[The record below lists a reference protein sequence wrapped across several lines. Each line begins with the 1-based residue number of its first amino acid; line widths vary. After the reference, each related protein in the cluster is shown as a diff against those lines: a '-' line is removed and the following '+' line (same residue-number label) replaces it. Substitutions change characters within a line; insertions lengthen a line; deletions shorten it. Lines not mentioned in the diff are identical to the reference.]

1 MTDFAMPQALELE
14 GSRRTG
20 IPAIRR
26 EVVHNTTTQNEYRPS
41 ELCYIPLDTG
51 AAGAFTDVSTTRLE
65 MTVVVRN
72 KNYFIDFIN
81 LPRCGWHSL
90 IQEFGIEINNGIH
103 ELNRHYA
110 ECVELEMI
118 KMGQNRI
125 PFEFT
130 RPNPWSPAK
139 GEAGKLHINFIKP
152 SMVTAQGLPH
162 NVQYP
167 SLTTLTSATTP
178 DTITQSMLLHS
189 NPFIHETLGTNL
201 SFADATWV
209 DPNSTEARNAKD
221 VSWFVPSSFS
231 LAQAYYDDRLISYQ
245 DNLSAM
251 TFSST
256 SIDTTDYRKSAY
268 DPTTHGEHRMIPDS
282 YGESTTVMSAPYRVY
297 GLPHGGNLLAYY
309 SKNNPDW
316 GSSTNIYM
324 VKYGQSVP
332 SYPPSMWP
340 AKQPCCY
347 EHLQKSLDE
356 SFRLTNAD
364 SIMNY
369 YANCKNIPVGI
380 PLSLATNNS
389 DGEQEIWGDKIHTAP
404 VIESPS
410 VGAETEFHIVLKLYS
425 SLIGELAKK
434 WFPELVV
441 PQGRMRVRLR
451 FQEPQIV
458 FQTLMDPCRR
468 VPGTSRDWFP
478 NLGITNT
485 SDSNGLRP
493 ISEIDQCL
501 PKYITS
507 GVHPIM
513 VSPYIPGDVYIDA
526 IALGK
531 YPIPMMRV
539 KMLHDVFSSYDVANA
554 PMVTES
560 NALSYLGGATKDN
573 YPRFGFDN
581 YSQLPVNATIPA
593 PANPSPYDPNI
604 DYGTYKHNGMGV
616 SMFIQPV
623 GPECSNATS
632 STVAFNA
639 VNALSMYHFELKK
652 NQEWGFPIFRYP
664 NGAGFPTPEAF
675 PPTGEHVKY
684 DNKLAQ
690 PTKISEY
697 YNYTFPENWA
707 LRWYRGFIPATTES
721 VTNTTSGNY
730 DSYRAPI
737 WYSQFDNQLDSNG
750 NVIPYKPK
758 MQTDPYHDWMTKTAN
773 WNPFCYPTPQY
784 LPILNPSDKRQSRS
798 LVQSDFVNENQTC
811 FGTFLER
818 SVAQVRRTHTQLYP
832 LQIPDS
838 VSSRIDERLTYIIRN
853 VQIVTQQIVL
863 PRTAALSIVENA
875 LNGGI
880 SMETRAW
887 KEMESML
894 PRQETQKALI
904 NMAAAFCT
912 DITFLFRPV
921 DTFQGDRAYGYNSFS
936 FYNPFTSFRFE
947 FSNTLTP
954 GATSERDY
962 NYLGGRP
969 IYYNECIIQQR
980 TAFDIQLQLS
990 SELLPRQPIDSIRR
1004 LIQHI
1009 RWGDQ
1014 VFSDRDYM
1022 QLDPH
1027 LHPSYG
1033 SQKGMAIN
1041 TLQDGF
1047 WACYVP
1053 ISALDDQTITCNPFF
1068 TATEITLKKRLRG
1081 VRAPIS
1087 ALPIYKPFDGTFHLS
1102 FNLEAFMGQN
1112 ERIRTGVPIVN
1123 NNMFLKMDKAHLLR
1137 DYDTQLLTV
1146 CSCDARVVFERGG
1159 TMQFFT

>member
-1 MTDFAMPQALELE
+1 MTDYAMPQALELE
-14 GSRRTG
+14 GARRTA
-20 IPAIRR
+20 IPGMRR

-130 RPNPWSPAK
+130 RPNPWLPA
-139 GEAGKLHINFIKP
+139 GGQAGKLHINFIKP

-178 DTITQSMLLHS
+178 DIITQSLLLHS
-189 NPFIHETLGTNL
+189 NPFIHESLGTKNSYQDL
-201 SFADATWV
+201 PPENSKAQDASLV
-209 DPNSTEARNAKD
+209 G
-221 VSWFVPSSFS
+221 WFVPSSFQIS
-231 LAQAYYDDRLISYQ
+231 QAYYDDRLISYQ
-245 DNLSAM
+245 DNVSKMTYVSADVDAAI
-251 TFSST
+251 TVQK
-256 SIDTTDYRKSAY
+256 YNSANA
-268 DPTTHGEHRMIPDS
+268 RIVPDS
-282 YGESTTVMSAPYRVY
+282 YGESTINYATPGRLL
-297 GLPHGGNLLAYY
+297 GLPHGGKILASY
-309 SKNNPDW
+309 SKQNPKYTEVD
-316 GSSTNIYM
+316 IYNA
-324 VKYGQSVP
+324 KYGQSVS

-340 AKQPCCY
+340 AKQPTCY
-347 EHLQKSLDE
+347 EHLHKSLDD
-356 SFRLTNAD
+356 SYRLTNAD

-380 PLSLATNNS
+380 PLYLS
-389 DGEQEIWGDKIHTAP
+389 GECTGEDEIWGNKIHTAP
-404 VIESPS
+404 QIEVPS

-478 NLGITNT
+478 NLGITKTLNS
-485 SDSNGLRP
+485 SDVGKP
-493 ISEIDQCL
+493 ISQIDQCD

-513 VSPYIPGDVYIDA
+513 VSPYQAGDVYIDS

-531 YPIPMMRV
+531 YPIPMMRM
-539 KMLHDVFSSYDVANA
+539 KMIHDAFSSYDASNA
-554 PMVTES
+554 PKITLQT
-560 NALSYLGGATKDN
+560 ALNKLQGGTQEN
-573 YPRFGFDN
+573 VRFGFDN
-581 YSQLPVNATIPA
+581 YAQLPTTAAGGNSISQWITDTV
-593 PANPSPYDPNI
+593 
-604 DYGTYKHNGMGV
+604 YGTLQEVPGFQAG
-616 SMFIQPV
+616 
-623 GPECSNATS
+623 
-632 STVAFNA
+632 
-639 VNALSMYHFELKK
+639 NALSQYHFELKK
-652 NQEWGFPIFRYP
+652 NQEWGYPIFKP
-664 NGAGFPTPEAF
+664 QGADTEF
-675 PPTGEHVKY
+675 PPSGEHVSY
-684 DNKLAQ
+684 TDTQAAL
-690 PTKISEY
+690 PTTISAY
-697 YNYTFPENWA
+697 YNYTHPENFS
-707 LRWYRGFIPATTES
+707 LRYFRGIVPSTTETLPTAAAASGSYDRKS
-721 VTNTTSGNY
+721 VL
-730 DSYRAPI
+730 
-737 WYSQFDNQLDSNG
+737 WYSQYDGTTDSN
-750 NVIPYKPK
+750 PK
-758 MQTDPYHDWMTKTAN
+758 MKSDPYADWASKTCN
-773 WNPFCYPTPQY
+773 WNPFCFPTPQY
-784 LPILNPSDKRQSRS
+784 LPIANSSVKSENRILSNDE
-798 LVQSDFVNENQTC
+798 FVNENEKC
-811 FGTFLER
+811 FGTHLEK

-838 VSSRIDERLTYIIRN
+838 VSSRIDERLTYIVKN
-853 VQIVTQQIVL
+853 VQIVTQQVVL
-863 PRTAALSIVENA
+863 PRTAALSIIENA
-875 LNGGI
+875 LSGGI

-912 DITFLFRPV
+912 DITFLFRPI
-921 DTFQGDRAYGYNSFS
+921 DTFQGDRAFGYNSFS

-947 FSNTLTP
+947 FSSQLTP
-954 GATSERDY
+954 GATSEREY

-980 TAFDIQLQLS
+980 TGFDIQLQLS

-1027 LHPSYG
+1027 LQPSYG
-1033 SQKGMAIN
+1033 SQKGMVIN

-1047 WACYVP
+1047 WACFVP

-1068 TATEITLKKRLRG
+1068 TPTEITLKKRLRG
-1081 VRAPIS
+1081 KRAPIN
-1087 ALPIYKPFDGTFHLS
+1087 ALPIYKPYDGTFHLS
-1102 FNLEAFMGQN
+1102 FNLETFMGQN
-1112 ERIRTGVPIVN
+1112 ERIRTGIAIVN

-1137 DYDTQLLTV
+1137 DYDTQMLTV

>member
-1 MTDFAMPQALELE
+1 MTDFAMPAALELE
-14 GSRRTG
+14 GTRRTG
-20 IPAIRR
+20 IPALRR
-26 EVVHNTTTQNEYRPS
+26 EVVHNTTTQNEYRPG

-118 KMGQNRI
+118 KLGQNKH

-130 RPNPWSPAK
+130 KSNTWKPAH
-139 GEAGKLHINFIKP
+139 GRAGKFHINFVKP
-152 SMVTAQGLPH
+152 SMVTSQGLPH

-167 SLTTLTSATTP
+167 ALSTLTSATTP
-178 DTITQSMLLHS
+178 DTITQSLLLFS
-189 NPFIHETLGTNL
+189 NPFLNESMGIKN
-201 SFADATWV
+201 ADVLEMSVNPAWGSNVLTS
-209 DPNSTEARNAKD
+209 DLD
-221 VSWFVPSSFS
+221 WFVPSSFDI
-231 LAQAYYDDRLISYQ
+231 AQAYYDDRLPSYQ
-245 DNLSAM
+245 DSVGRQTLTGRTYDVAVNVFKYANNSPYYPDDNG
-251 TFSST
+251 FSTNNTNGST
-256 SIDTTDYRKSAY
+256 RLA
-268 DPTTHGEHRMIPDS
+268 
-282 YGESTTVMSAPYRVY
+282 
-297 GLPHGGNLLAYY
+297 GLPHGGSLLASY
-309 SKNNPDW
+309 SKCNPSNVS
-316 GSSTNIYM
+316 GNIY
-324 VKYGQSVP
+324 SV
-332 SYPPSMWP
+332 SMGESVRCYPPSMWP
-340 AKQPCCY
+340 AKQPCN
-347 EHLQKSLDE
+347 LDE
-356 SFRLTNAD
+356 LNKLFDQTYQNTNAD

-380 PLSLATNNS
+380 PLVLNYDGS
-389 DGEQEIWGDKIHTAP
+389 DISGKNEIWGNSIHTAP
-404 VIESPS
+404 TLEVPS

-478 NLGITNT
+478 NLGVTKTIMVAAHDGV
-485 SDSNGLRP
+485 DSTQTVNSL
-493 ISEIDQCL
+493 SAL
-501 PKYITS
+501 PPTAITS

-513 VSPYIPGDVYIDA
+513 VSNYYEGDVYTDA
-526 IALGK
+526 IALGE
-531 YPIPMMRV
+531 YPLPIFRM
-539 KMLHDVFSSYDVANA
+539 KMLHDIFSSYD
-554 PMVTES
+554 TS
-560 NALSYLGGATKDN
+560 NIRGLSSDTLTIKMGGGSTG
-573 YPRFGFDN
+573 PLRFGMEN
-581 YSQLPVNATIPA
+581 YAANQTAAVEGQTTAYWCAAATDERAGRNAGVA
-593 PANPSPYDPNI
+593 LAN
-604 DYGTYKHNGMGV
+604 
-616 SMFIQPV
+616 
-623 GPECSNATS
+623 
-632 STVAFNA
+632 
-639 VNALSMYHFELKK
+639 YHFEMKK
-652 NQEWGFPIFRYP
+652 NQEFGYPIFRTAP
-664 NGAGFPTPEAF
+664 GSPTAF
-675 PPTGEHVKY
+675 PYGGEHVAPFNIDQ
-684 DNKLAQ
+684 DNK
-690 PTKISEY
+690 PTTIAEY
-697 YNYTFPENWA
+697 YNYRHPNHWGLRYVMAKIPSTGEALTITAQTKANVDTTNNDSSGRRKEIYAFSVYDGVTDLEPRMKTNPYYEQDYKDMNW
-707 LRWYRGFIPATTES
+707 
-721 VTNTTSGNY
+721 
-730 DSYRAPI
+730 
-737 WYSQFDNQLDSNG
+737 SN
-750 NVIPYKPK
+750 KC
-758 MQTDPYHDWMTKTAN
+758 
-773 WNPFCYPTPQY
+773 FPTPQY
-784 LPILNPSDKRQSRS
+784 LPMINSSDKRRNRTLQTT
-798 LVQSDFVNENQTC
+798 DFVDENQCC
-811 FGTFLER
+811 FGTYREA

-838 VSSRIDERLTYIIRN
+838 VQSRIDERLTYIIRN

-863 PRTAALSIVENA
+863 PRTAALSVVENA

-912 DITFLFRPV
+912 DISFVFRPI
-921 DTFQGDRAYGYNSFS
+921 DTFQGDRAFGYNSFS
-936 FYNPFTSFRFE
+936 FYNPFTSFHFE
-947 FSNTLTP
+947 FTPSLTP
-954 GATSERDY
+954 DSSSERDY

-969 IYYNECIIQQR
+969 IYYNECIAQQR
-980 TAFDIQLQLS
+980 TGFDIQLQLS

-1022 QLDPH
+1022 QLNPH

-1033 SQKGMAIN
+1033 SQKGMVIN

-1068 TATEITLKKRLRG
+1068 TPTEITLRKRIRG
-1081 VRAPIS
+1081 KRAPIN

-1123 NNMFLKMDKAHLLR
+1123 NNMFLKMDKCHLLR
-1137 DYDTQLLTV
+1137 DYDTQLLTIA
-1146 CSCDARVVFERGG
+1146 SCDARVVFERGG

>member
-1 MTDFAMPQALELE
+1 MTDFAMPAALELE
-14 GSRRTG
+14 GARRTG
-20 IPAIRR
+20 IPALRR

-41 ELCYIPLDTG
+41 ELCYIPIDTG

-118 KMGQNRI
+118 KIGQNRV

-130 RPNPWSPAK
+130 RSNPWRPAN
-139 GEAGKLHINFIKP
+139 GNAGKMHINFIKP

-167 SLTTLTSATTP
+167 SLSTLTSATTP
-178 DTITQSMLLHS
+178 DTITQSMLFMS
-189 NPFIHETLGTNL
+189 NPFISESLGVVTSGYVET
-201 SFADATWV
+201 D
-209 DPNSTEARNAKD
+209 D
-221 VSWFVPSSFS
+221 VYKQMNMRASKMGFFVSSS
-231 LAQAYYDDRLISYQ
+231 MDIAQAYYDDRLTSWQ
-245 DNLSAM
+245 DSLASF
-251 TFSST
+251 T
-256 SIDTTDYRKSAY
+256 I
-268 DPTTHGEHRMIPDS
+268 GEA
-282 YGESTTVMSAPYRVY
+282 STTAAVTVQRYTPSTNESVAGCTAQAMPDDNGWSCNNISETYRVS
-297 GLPHGGNLLAYY
+297 GLPHGGSILASY
-309 SKNNPDW
+309 SKHLNKDFANDIYNCSW
-316 GSSTNIYM
+316 GES
-324 VKYGQSVP
+324 VK
-332 SYPPSMWP
+332 SYPPSYWP
-340 AKQPCCY
+340 AKQPCDY
-347 EHLQKSLDE
+347 EKLQLSFNE
-356 SFRLTNAD
+356 SYRTTNAD

-380 PLSLATNNS
+380 PLQLNGDPLSTSPATNVN
-389 DGEQEIWGDKIHTAP
+389 GEAEIWGNSVHTAP
-404 VIESPS
+404 SIEVPS

-441 PQGRMRVRLR
+441 PQGRMRVRIR

-478 NLGITNT
+478 NLGITDSDNT
-485 SDSNGLRP
+485 RIDLISTLRP
-493 ISEIDQCL
+493 AI
-501 PKYITS
+501 ITS

-513 VSPYIPGDVYIDA
+513 VSNYKPGDVYIDA

-531 YPIPMMRV
+531 YPLPTLRM
-539 KMLHDVFSSYDVANA
+539 KMLHDIYSSFDVGNA
-554 PMVTES
+554 PIILTEAE
-560 NALSYLGGATKDN
+560 NLAKLGGGTSVVA
-573 YPRFGFDN
+573 RFGFDN
-581 YSQLPVNATIPA
+581 YMQLPVINTAAPGAGEPDRRGYTGQGFTASYFLKYATDTKA
-593 PANPSPYDPNI
+593 GLD
-604 DYGTYKHNGMGV
+604 
-616 SMFIQPV
+616 
-623 GPECSNATS
+623 
-632 STVAFNA
+632 VAH
-639 VNALSMYHFELKK
+639 ALSQYHFALKK
-652 NQEWGFPIFRYP
+652 NQEFGFPIYRRQDP
-664 NGAGFPTPEAF
+664 AAF
-675 PPTGEHVKY
+675 PYTGDVERYQHPPGTSDQLLNESMDYPKTI
-684 DNKLAQ
+684 AH
-690 PTKISEY
+690 Y
-697 YNYTFPENWA
+697 YNYTHPDDWA
-707 LRWYRGFIPATTES
+707 LRY
-721 VTNTTSGNY
+721 Y
-730 DSYRAPI
+730 
-737 WYSQFDNQLDSNG
+737 
-750 NVIPYKPK
+750 K
-758 MQTDPYHDWMTKTAN
+758 MQIPTRDEALTTDASTVRKQVLAYSHWDGTVNLEPRMKTDPYYDQDYKSLN
-773 WNPFCYPTPQY
+773 WNNLCFPTPQY
-784 LPILNPSDKRQSRS
+784 LPLSNPSDKTNLRILQKEN
-798 LVQSDFVNENQTC
+798 FVNENQTC
-811 FGTFLER
+811 FGTHRES

-838 VSSRIDERLTYIIRN
+838 VTSRIDERLTYIVKN

-912 DITFLFRPV
+912 DISFVFRPV
-921 DTFQGDRAYGYNSFS
+921 DTFQGDRAFGYNSFS

-947 FSNTLTP
+947 FSPSLTP

-980 TAFDIQLQLS
+980 TGFDIQLQLS

-1033 SQKGMAIN
+1033 SQKGMVIN

-1047 WACYVP
+1047 WGCYVP

-1068 TATEITLKKRLRG
+1068 TPTELSLKKRIRG
-1081 VRAPIS
+1081 RRAPVNS
-1087 ALPIYKPFDGTFHLS
+1087 LPIYKPFDATFHLS

-1112 ERIRTGVPIVN
+1112 DRIRTGVPIVN
-1123 NNMFLKMDKAHLLR
+1123 NNMFLKMDKCHLLR
-1137 DYDTQLLTV
+1137 DYDTQLLTI